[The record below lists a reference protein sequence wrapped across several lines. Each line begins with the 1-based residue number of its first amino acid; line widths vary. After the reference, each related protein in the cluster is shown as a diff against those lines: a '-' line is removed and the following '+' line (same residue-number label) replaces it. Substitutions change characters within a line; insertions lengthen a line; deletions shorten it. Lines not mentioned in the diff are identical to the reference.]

1 MSQYIV
7 VVIASG
13 RPGNQTLIS
22 RAKHICCCVN
32 VCESV
37 LVVLFKLLRTF
48 AGRPMDLEVIKG
60 FAPPPTHTHTEHAEH
75 LLEANIKQSPES
87 NSVKMRGA
95 TPLV

>member
-1 MSQYIV
+1 MYDPDASPAMSQYVV

-22 RAKHICCCVN
+22 RAKYICRCVN

-48 AGRPMDLEVIKG
+48 ASRPMDLEVIKG
-60 FAPPPTHTHTEHAEH
+60 FATPLPTHTHTH
-75 LLEANIKQSPES
+75 
-87 NSVKMRGA
+87 G
-95 TPLV
+95 TPSIC